1 MGDFM
6 VRARGTNFVRLQSVT
21 LPGADM
27 EDLLM
32 LLEPFGELV
41 LEVFGEL
48 LCGLW
53 ADGPSCFLNIPK
65 KD

>member
-1 MGDFM
+1 
-6 VRARGTNFVRLQSVT
+6 
-21 LPGADM
+21 M
-27 EDLLM
+27 EDLFT
-32 LLEPFGELV
+32 LLEPFGDLV

-53 ADGPSCFLNIPK
+53 DDGPSCFLNIPK